1 MRHGVFELP
10 SAFSSLALAARH
22 DLQNT
27 KKELKYL
34 VLRKRKGWSDF
45 AALSWSPA
53 AALTLRMKDPSAPKR
68 SCGEIQVSKSVLFNS
83 YLQTAHVIACG
94 VSYQDQ
100 SLFLCIVY
108 PFSSEVFY
116 KACTC
121 QPKGQS

>member
-22 DLQNT
+22 DFQTT
-27 KKELKYL
+27 KRELKYL

-68 SCGEIQVSKSVLFNS
+68 SCGEIQVSKSVLFDS
-83 YLQTAHVIACG
+83 YVQSANVTACG
-94 VSYQDQ
+94 VSYPI
-100 SLFLCIVY
+100 SPLY
-108 PFSSEVFY
+108 PFCSEVY
-116 KACTC
+116 YNVCTC
-121 QPKGQS
+121 QSKGQS